1 MEPNRSYSS
10 PAPPP
15 DLILGDTRRLL
26 FWFCCS
32 GAFQKFS
39 SSIQAYISCDCT
51 SDIILDRLF
60 HNLLPVTVKSGTVP
74 THMNTVL
81 SLELFPPLSPW
92 CFPFLLHPLLSDL
105 FAYLFCN
112 LSSSSSVLPLS
123 SVPVFLCP
131 SFPCCHPHRFSATA
145 LWVTHPRSLT
155 LENSSPELQ
164 AYFPSMFGHT
174 VDPPNAIC

>member
-1 MEPNRSYSS
+1 MVPNKTYSS

-51 SDIILDRLF
+51 SDIVLDRLF
-60 HNLLPVTVKSGTVP
+60 CNLLPVTVKSGTVP
-74 THMNTVL
+74 THTNTVL
-81 SLELFPPLSPW
+81 SLELFPPLSPR

-105 FAYLFCN
+105 FAYLFCY
-112 LSSSSSVLPLS
+112 LSSQ
-123 SVPVFLCP
+123 FLCLA
-131 SFPCCHPHRFSATA
+131 SEFCPCLSLSLISLLSPTQVFSHCLMGST
-145 LWVTHPRSLT
+145 SQI
-155 LENSSPELQ
+155 SG
-164 AYFPSMFGHT
+164 FGEF
-174 VDPPNAIC
+174 VS